1 MDLNPDEALA
11 AGWLKPGSMAA
22 RLLSA
27 LSLFSFRE
35 ARTLVVL
42 DRFMKQRLIEKGI
55 PEDKIALIPPWSHDD
70 VIGYDTTGREA
81 FRSHHGLTGKFVVMY
96 SGNHSPCHPLD
107 TLLKAALRL
116 AGNSEIVFCFVGG
129 GSEFAKVKQFQL
141 HHGLHNI
148 VTLPYQALDQ
158 LSSSLSAADL
168 LIIPTQ
174 AEYFS
179 AYALRNMMGT
189 IRRVRQESNP
199 NLAYRILVTLLDR
212 RNRTHRNIFEQLQAT
227 FGQGV
232 FTTVIEVDTKLRES
246 PIAGLPITQYKPG
259 SRGSQQYR
267 VLAQELME
275 YAKEETNRQTA

>member
-1 MDLNPDEALA
+1 MDKTRGKMAFTIAMSNEKGGVAKTTSTLSLGAALA
-11 AGWLKPGSMAA
+11 ELDH
-22 RLLSA
+22 RVLLVDLDPQA
-27 LSLFSFRE
+27 NLSLALGLE
-35 ARTLVVL
+35 AAEVEFNSASV
-42 DRFMKQRLIEKGI
+42 LIENVAIKSAI
-55 PEDKIALIPPWSHDD
+55 RRTEVKNLDLVPSNSRIETAEQFLPM
-70 VIGYDTTGREA
+70 
-81 FRSHHGLTGKFVVMY
+81 RSHYM
-96 SGNHSPCHPLD
+96 S
-107 TLLKAALRL
+107 TLRTALQAAP
-116 AGNSEIVFCFVGG
+116 
-129 GSEFAKVKQFQL
+129 
-141 HHGLHNI
+141 
-148 VTLPYQALDQ
+148 LPYEYILLDCPPALGAIT
-158 LSSSLSAADL
+158 LNALSAADL

-232 FTTVIEVDTKLRES
+232 FTTVIEIDTKLRES
-246 PIAGLPITQYKPG
+246 PIAGVPITQYKPT

-275 YAKEETNRQTA
+275 YAKEEANRQAA